1 MKISENTSVSMP
13 IRNMLMII
21 GGVVAGVIA
30 YTELTGRLTSLETS
44 RELFEADLLKKSE
57 QLPTDQEQYML
68 IEDLYKTTEK
78 LEETQE
84 QNMTNKVNIEFLR
97 DQLDK
102 ALNDI
107 EDLKDK
113 VRANGKISE
122 NTSVS
127 MPIRN
132 MLMIIGGVVAGVI
145 AYTELTGRLTSL
157 ETSRELFEADLLK
170 KSEQLPTDQE
180 QYMLIEDLYKTT
192 EKLEETQEQN
202 MTNKVNIEFLRDQL
216 DKALND
222 IEDLKDKVRAN
233 GKSAH

>member
-1 MKISENTSVSMP
+1 MSKKPLNISEEAAVQMP
-13 IRNMLMII
+13 MKTVASLILL
-21 GGVVAGVIA
+21 VAAGVFA
-30 YTELTGRLTSLETS
+30 YTELTARL
-44 RELFEADLLKKSE
+44 
-57 QLPTDQEQYML
+57 
-68 IEDLYKTTEK
+68 
-78 LEETQE
+78 
-84 QNMTNKVNIEFLR
+84 V
-97 DQLDK
+97 
-102 ALNDI
+102 
-107 EDLKDK
+107 
-113 VRANGKISE
+113 
-122 NTSVS
+122 
-127 MPIRN
+127 
-132 MLMIIGGVVAGVI
+132 
-145 AYTELTGRLTSL
+145 SL